1 MRRAGADHERSRGGR
16 GFLNSLNGVA
26 LIRAC
31 SSDSVYVARN
41 RAIKVSSFLNTQWER
56 VTKDALLD
64 SGATECFIHPRLVER
79 LSLERHKLAKSRTV
93 KNVDNSPNRLG
104 AVMHMVNIR
113 VNYNNCTNI
122 HRFLIADIGEDDLI
136 LGYPF
141 LEAADPLIDWTKG
154 MIEGLI
160 TMKGTAKPQDDRI
173 A

>member
-1 MRRAGADHERSRGGR
+1 
-16 GFLNSLNGVA
+16 VA

-41 RAIKVSSFLNTQWER
+41 RAIKVSSFLDTQWER

-64 SGATECFIHPRLVER
+64 SGATECFIHPRLVEK
-79 LSLERHKLAKSRTV
+79 LSLERHKLAKPRTV

-104 AVMHMVNIR
+104 AVTHMVNIQ
-113 VNYNNCTNI
+113 VNYNNRTNI

-141 LEAADPLIDWTKG
+141 LEAADPSIDWTKG
-154 MIEGLI
+154 TIEGLI
-160 TMKGTAKPQDDRI
+160 TMKGTAEPQDDHI